1 MRQVFALARGL
12 RWWLALSV
20 LLGLCVFALNALQ
33 ITMIGLVI
41 DQALQARIPWWWVP
55 VGIGVFAV
63 VFLVRAGFAWLARM
77 TAHRVATRTRTVLRD
92 RLYTHILAMGPEF
105 TSHERTGALTNLA
118 VEGIAGME
126 GYLSRYVPQIILGFT
141 VPVLL
146 LGYVALLDPL
156 VALVLLA
163 VQLLLPLVLWLLQ
176 RAFGTAGGRFWET
189 VSTLSA
195 QFLDLLQGM
204 TTLKMFT
211 RSRDYSESVQFQSD
225 KLRWI
230 TMDRIFITMFSL
242 FFLEWIATLG
252 TIVIASGMAAWRLET
267 GAISLGMAFVIVLL
281 SVELARPLLT
291 LGGTFQTLARGFP
304 AADRLFALLRTPP
317 LIQDAPDAIV
327 PENWTPHIRLE
338 QVSFSYA
345 AVPGNAPEAL
355 ETPQE
360 RRNRLRAEK
369 QAERERRKAERAQ
382 QKAEQQAEKQARRE
396 RRKAERAQQKAEQQA
411 QKAEQKRLK
420 AEQQAQKAEQKRLKA
435 EQKRLKA
442 EQKKQKRRG
451 AATPEEITPEE
462 ITPEEV
468 TPEEVAPE
476 EVTPEEVAP
485 EEVAPVADTADTAE
499 PESTPEEPA
508 VEIPGPLALNAVS
521 FEIRPG
527 ETVALVGSSGA
538 GKSSVINLL
547 FRFYDPQAG
556 QITLGGYPLTQL
568 SQDWLRSQMTL
579 AAQET
584 YLFYGTIAE
593 NLRLA
598 KPDATQAELEAA
610 ARSANI
616 HNFIAG
622 LPEGYDTQVG
632 ERGVLLSGG
641 QAQRIA
647 LARTLLKDAPIL
659 VLDEATSQVDAE
671 TEAVIQAELKR
682 LAQSKTVL
690 MIAHRLSTVRHAD
703 RILVMDEG
711 RILEAGTHAELLA
724 RSGPYARLIEA
735 QRVVTA
741 LVEEE

>member
-1 MRQVFALARGL
+1 MGTMRQVFALARGL

-33 ITMIGLVI
+33 ITLIGLVI

-163 VQLLLPLVLWLLQ
+163 VQLLLPLVLLLLQ

-252 TIVIASGMAAWRLET
+252 TIVVAGGMAAWRLET

-317 LIQDAPDAIV
+317 LVQDAPDALV

-355 ETPQE
+355 ETPKE
-360 RRNRLRAEK
+360 RRKRLREEK
-369 QAERERRKAERAQ
+369 RAERARRKAERAQ
-382 QKAEQQAEKQARRE
+382 QKAEQ
-396 RRKAERAQQKAEQQA
+396 
-411 QKAEQKRLK
+411 KRL
-420 AEQQAQKAEQKRLKA
+420 KAEQKRLKA

-451 AATPEEITPEE
+451 AATPEEVTPEE
-462 ITPEEV
+462 VTPEEV
-468 TPEEVAPE
+468 TPEEVAP
-476 EVTPEEVAP
+476 
-485 EEVAPVADTADTAE
+485 VADTAGTAAAE
-499 PESTPEEPA
+499 PESASNEPA
-508 VEIPGPLALNAVS
+508 VEIAGPLALNAVS
-521 FEIRPG
+521 FEIKPG

-556 QITLGGYPLTQL
+556 QITLSDYPLTQL

-598 KPDATQAELEAA
+598 KPDATQAELETA

-616 HNFIAG
+616 HNFITT

-632 ERGVLLSGG
+632 ERGLLLSGG

-647 LARTLLKDAPIL
+647 LARALLKDAPIL

-671 TEAVIQAELKR
+671 TEAVIQSELKR
-682 LAQSKTVL
+682 LAQRKTVL

-724 RSGPYARLIEA
+724 QSGPYARLIEA

>member
-1 MRQVFALARGL
+1 MGTMRQVFALARGL

-33 ITMIGLVI
+33 ITLIGLVI

-163 VQLLLPLVLWLLQ
+163 VQLLLPLVLLLLQ

-252 TIVIASGMAAWRLET
+252 TIVVASGMAAWRLET
-267 GAISLGMAFVIVLL
+267 GAITLGMAFVIVLL

-317 LIQDAPDAIV
+317 LVQDAPDALV
-327 PENWTPHIRLE
+327 PESWTPHIRLE

-345 AVPGNAPEAL
+345 AVPNNAPEAL

-360 RRNRLRAEK
+360 QRKRLRAEQQAEREHRK
-369 QAERERRKAERAQ
+369 AERAQQKAEQQAEQQAERERRKAERAQ
-382 QKAEQQAEKQARRE
+382 QKAE
-396 RRKAERAQQKAEQQA
+396 RAQ

-420 AEQQAQKAEQKRLKA
+420 AEQKAQKAEQKRLKA
-435 EQKRLKA
+435 EQKRLK
-442 EQKKQKRRG
+442 RRG
-451 AATPEEITPEE
+451 AATPEEITPD
-462 ITPEEV
+462 EV
-468 TPEEVAPE
+468 TPDEVAP
-476 EVTPEEVAP
+476 A
-485 EEVAPVADTADTAE
+485 ADAAG
-499 PESTPEEPA
+499 PESTPDEPT
-508 VEIPGPLALNAVS
+508 VEIAGPLALDAVS

-556 QITLGGYPLTQL
+556 QITLGGYPLTQI
-568 SQDWLRSQMTL
+568 SQDWLRRQMTL

-584 YLFYGTIAE
+584 YLFYGTITE

-616 HNFIAG
+616 HNFIAT

-671 TEAVIQAELKR
+671 TEAIIQAELKR

-703 RILVMDEG
+703 RILVMDQG
-711 RILEAGTHAELLA
+711 RIIEVGTHAELLA

>member
-1 MRQVFALARGL
+1 MGTMRQVFALARGL

-33 ITMIGLVI
+33 ITLIGLVI

-163 VQLLLPLVLWLLQ
+163 VQLLLPLVLLLLQ

-252 TIVIASGMAAWRLET
+252 TIVVAGGMAAWRLET

-317 LIQDAPDAIV
+317 LVQDAPDALV
-327 PENWTPHIRLE
+327 PESWTPHIRLE

-345 AVPGNAPEAL
+345 AVPNNAPEAL
-355 ETPQE
+355 ETPKEQ
-360 RRNRLRAEK
+360 RKRLRAEK
-369 QAERERRKAERAQ
+369 QAEREH
-382 QKAEQQAEKQARRE
+382 
-396 RRKAERAQQKAEQQA
+396 RKAERAQQKAEQQA

-420 AEQQAQKAEQKRLKA
+420 AEQKAQKAEQKRLK
-435 EQKRLKA
+435 
-442 EQKKQKRRG
+442 RRG
-451 AATPEEITPEE
+451 AATPEETTPDEVTPEE
-462 ITPEEV
+462 IPSDEVTPEEIPSDEV
-468 TPEEVAPE
+468 TPEEVAS
-476 EVTPEEVAP
+476 A
-485 EEVAPVADTADTAE
+485 ADAAG
-499 PESTPEEPA
+499 PESTPDEPA
-508 VEIPGPLALNAVS
+508 VEIAGPLALDAVS

-556 QITLGGYPLTQL
+556 QITLGGYPLTQI
-568 SQDWLRSQMTL
+568 SQDWLRRQMTL

-616 HNFIAG
+616 HNFIAT

-671 TEAVIQAELKR
+671 TEAIIQAELKR

-703 RILVMDEG
+703 RILVMDQG
-711 RILEAGTHAELLA
+711 RIIEVGTHAELLA

>member
-1 MRQVFALARGL
+1 METMRQVFALARGL

-41 DQALQARIPWWWVP
+41 DQALQASIPWWWVP

-105 TSHERTGALTNLA
+105 TTHERTGALTNLA

-156 VALVLLA
+156 VALVLLV
-163 VQLLLPLVLWLLQ
+163 VQLLLPLVLLLLQ

-252 TIVIASGMAAWRLET
+252 TIVVASGMAAWRLET

-317 LIQDAPDAIV
+317 LVQDAPDALV

-345 AVPGNAPEAL
+345 AVPANAPEAL

-382 QKAEQQAEKQARRE
+382 QKADQQAEKQARRE
-396 RRKAERAQQKAEQQA
+396 QRKAERAQQKAD
-411 QKAEQKRLK
+411 
-420 AEQQAQKAEQKRLKA
+420 QQAQKAEQKRLKA

-442 EQKKQKRRG
+442 EQKRLKAEQKKQKRKG
-451 AATPEEITPEE
+451 AA
-462 ITPEEV
+462 TPEEV

-476 EVTPEEVAP
+476 EITPEEEVAP
-485 EEVAPVADTADTAE
+485 EEVAPAADTAGTDEVE

-508 VEIPGPLALNAVS
+508 VEIPGPLALHAVS
-521 FEIRPG
+521 FEIKPG

-556 QITLGGYPLTQL
+556 QITLGGYPLTQI
-568 SQDWLRSQMTL
+568 SQNWLRSQMTL

-598 KPDATQAELEAA
+598 KPDATQAELETA

-616 HNFIAG
+616 HNFITT

-632 ERGVLLSGG
+632 ERGLLLSGG

-671 TEAVIQAELKR
+671 TEAIIQAELKR

-703 RILVMDEG
+703 RILVMDQG
-711 RILEAGTHAELLA
+711 QILEAGTHAELLA

>member
-33 ITMIGLVI
+33 ITLIGLVI

-163 VQLLLPLVLWLLQ
+163 VQLLLPLVLLLLQ

-252 TIVIASGMAAWRLET
+252 TIVVASGMAAWRLET
-267 GAISLGMAFVIVLL
+267 GAITLGMAFVIVLL

-317 LIQDAPDAIV
+317 LVQDAPDALV
-327 PENWTPHIRLE
+327 PESWTPHIRLE

-345 AVPGNAPEAL
+345 AVPNNAPEAL

-360 RRNRLRAEK
+360 QRKRLRAEQQAEREHRK
-369 QAERERRKAERAQ
+369 AERAQQKAEQQAEQQAERERRKAERAQ
-382 QKAEQQAEKQARRE
+382 QKAE
-396 RRKAERAQQKAEQQA
+396 RAQ

-420 AEQQAQKAEQKRLKA
+420 AEQKAQKAEQKRLKA
-435 EQKRLKA
+435 EQKRLK
-442 EQKKQKRRG
+442 RRG

-462 ITPEEV
+462 VTPDEV
-468 TPEEVAPE
+468 TPDEVTPDEVTPNEVTPDEVTPDEVTPDEVAP
-476 EVTPEEVAP
+476 A
-485 EEVAPVADTADTAE
+485 ADAAG
-499 PESTPEEPA
+499 PESTPDEPT
-508 VEIPGPLALNAVS
+508 VEIAGPLALDAVS

-556 QITLGGYPLTQL
+556 QITLGGYPLTQI
-568 SQDWLRSQMTL
+568 SQDWLRRQMTL

-584 YLFYGTIAE
+584 YLFYGTITE

-616 HNFIAG
+616 HNFIAT

-671 TEAVIQAELKR
+671 TEAIIQAELKR

-703 RILVMDEG
+703 RILVMDQG
-711 RILEAGTHAELLA
+711 RIIEVGTHAELLA